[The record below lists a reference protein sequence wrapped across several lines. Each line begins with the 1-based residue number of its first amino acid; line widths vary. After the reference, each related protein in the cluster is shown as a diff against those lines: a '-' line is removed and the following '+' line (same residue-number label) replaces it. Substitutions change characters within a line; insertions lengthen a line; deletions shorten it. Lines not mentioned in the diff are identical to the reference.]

1 MTLLILADAA
11 TDATAVRLSLL
22 ANESMPATLVAPV
35 ELALAERWVHR
46 VQGRVVRT
54 TFTTRGGITI
64 DSDTVVGVFNR
75 LWMVP
80 APALQVRVED
90 REYAQAE
97 LHALVVSWLAGLR
110 CPVINPAS
118 PHALCGSPLSPLRW
132 HVLAHRAGLEPLA
145 MRFTTSRRRFP
156 ALGKI
161 RVADGVALTDHVG
174 DPLLAVGPAAL
185 ADVTGTRTASML
197 VVADDVWPEGFEHD
211 EATPLIGSCVH
222 LARAAGLVL
231 MRVNFV
237 SSADVTRW
245 LFTGADATPEV
256 AGDDQ
261 LAAILAALATL
272 EPAGR

>member
-1 MTLLILADAA
+1 MTLLILADAS
-11 TDATAVRLSLL
+11 TDATAVRLSVL
-22 ANESMPATLVAPV
+22 ANEFMAATLVAPV
-35 ELALAERWVHR
+35 ELALAERWAHR

-64 DSDTVVGVFNR
+64 DSETVVGVFNR

-80 APALQVRVED
+80 APALKVRTED

-97 LHALVVSWLAGLR
+97 LHALVVSWLAALR

-145 MRFTTSRRRFP
+145 MRFTTSQRRFP
-156 ALGKI
+156 APGKI
-161 RVADGVALTDHVG
+161 RVASGVALTDHAR

-185 ADVTGTRTASML
+185 ADATGTRTASML
-197 VVADDVWPEGFEHD
+197 VVADDVWPEGFERD
-211 EATPLIGSCVH
+211 EAMPLAESCVR
-222 LARAAGLVL
+222 LARAAGLVV

-237 SSADVTRW
+237 SSADETSW
-245 LFTGADATPEV
+245 LFTGVDATPDV
-256 AGDDQ
+256 VGDEQ
-261 LAAILAALATL
+261 LMAILAALATL